1 MPAPADASDPGRYH
15 PTSAIH
21 RYLVAKGHGA
31 ARRDLLAPAVHER
44 WTVKTGADPD
54 AEALTNQT
62 PTPGTIAALTA
73 LPVPSVLPPHGRSD
87 GAEKTVWSVQA
98 TLTAYAAESDG
109 DYHMVISD
117 QAGPTMIAEIPK
129 PGDIPGRSYFAA
141 EIASARNA
149 FDDHFQIKESPDQ
162 PTPTGTGSSPFR
174 DVRIPVTLLGLGFFD
189 FNHNQRGVAPNAIE
203 LHPVV
208 NIVFIP
214 TP

>member
-15 PTSAIH
+15 ATSAIH
-21 RYLVAKGHGA
+21 RYLAAKGQGA
-31 ARRDLLAPAVHER
+31 ATRELLAPAVHER

-54 AEALTNQT
+54 AQALTSQT
-62 PTPGTIAALTA
+62 PTPGTIAALIA
-73 LPVPSVLPPHGRSD
+73 LPVPPVLPPDGRSD

-98 TLTAYAAESDG
+98 TLTAYAAEADG

-117 QAGPTMIAEIPK
+117 QAGRTMIAEIPK
-129 PGDIPGRSYFAA
+129 PGDIPGQSYFAS
-141 EIASARNA
+141 EIASARTA

-162 PTPTGTGSSPFR
+162 PTPTGAGPSPFR
-174 DVRIPVTLLGLGFFD
+174 DVRIRVTLLGLGFFD

-208 NIVFIP
+208 NIVFMP